1 MNNELN
7 LYSNPKQVL
16 KQAKKYIGKDVIIQQ
31 STRKD
36 KKYMILN
43 PQTNKWIHFGQMG
56 FEDYTQ
62 HKDLARRHR
71 FRLRN
76 ARWKDAPMF
85 SPAFLSYWLLW

>member
-1 MNNELN
+1 MSD
-7 LYSNPKQVL
+7 LYIYSDPKQVL
-16 KQAKKYIGKDVIIQQ
+16 KQAKKYLGKDVIIQQ

-36 KKYMILN
+36 KKYMVLN
-43 PQTNKWIHFGQMG
+43 PQTNKWVHFGQMG
-56 FEDYTQ
+56 YSDYTK
-62 HKDLARRHR
+62 HKDQARKHR